1 VLLGAGVATALVGAV
16 LGLTREAPTR
26 RVAFVAISHAGLMLL
41 GVGLLSRAGLAG
53 FGVYALASGATKAA
67 LFALVAPAPKDTE
80 GWRGARGRRL
90 LLVVAG
96 LILAG
101 LPPAATWLGKGL
113 LEAGATG
120 AGHAAVVALVLVV
133 SVLTGATVVELAVAP
148 GRTDTRAV
156 SSPWALAAG
165 TLLLATTVALGVAPG
180 VTRRSV
186 AAAAR
191 FEDRPAYAAAV
202 LGTPP
207 PAAPT
212 VGAPDLGAT
221 PALLGVAGAGA
232 AAALGVARG
241 RRRAERPTGAPLA
254 RLAALHHGAI
264 ADSAAWITFGAAAIG
279 ATLAIGVH

>member
-1 VLLGAGVATALVGAV
+1 
-16 LGLTREAPTR
+16 
-26 RVAFVAISHAGLMLL
+26 
-41 GVGLLSRAGLAG
+41 
-53 FGVYALASGATKAA
+53 
-67 LFALVAPAPKDTE
+67 
-80 GWRGARGRRL
+80 
-90 LLVVAG
+90 
-96 LILAG
+96 
-101 LPPAATWLGKGL
+101 
-113 LEAGATG
+113 
-120 AGHAAVVALVLVV
+120 
-133 SVLTGATVVELAVAP
+133 
-148 GRTDTRAV
+148 
-156 SSPWALAAG
+156 
-165 TLLLATTVALGVAPG
+165 VALGVAPG

-221 PALLGVAGAGA
+221 PALLGAAGAAA